1 MGQGST
7 GPDSVTMIPV
17 LNPATG
23 EQIGEVPDCGAAGVD
38 RVVARARASFNAGVW
53 SRMPAQNRAK
63 ILWKV
68 AEIVEQRL
76 DELSEIEALDVG
88 MSRMLARGFIST
100 GLEMFRYYAG
110 WCTKIH
116 GQSTDL
122 VTEGWGGPNIEYQ
135 AYTQLEPIGVV
146 GLIIPWNG
154 PLFCA
159 MVKLAPALAAGC
171 SCVLKSAEEAPLS
184 IQKLEGILREAGVP
198 DGVANIITG
207 YGETTGAAM
216 TAHPGIDKIAF
227 TGSTEVGK
235 RIVQAATGNLKRI
248 TLELGGKSPVLIY
261 DDADLSQAI
270 PGAAMGIF
278 MNSGQS
284 CTAGSRIFA
293 QRGVYDQVVEGVAAA
308 AKALRL
314 GASDDPSADLGP
326 LISAKQRERVKA
338 LVEDGRR
345 NGAKIVAGGKALDR
359 PGFFFEPTV
368 VSDVRL
374 DMSLYREE
382 IFGPVV
388 TILPFDDEEVVIAE
402 ANNTEY
408 GLAAA
413 VWTRDVSRAH
423 RVARRMDAGVVW
435 VNCQVVFNPAIPFG
449 GFKQSGWGSEYGWKG
464 IEIYLRSKSIYVQI

>member
-1 MGQGST
+1 MGQRVAGS
-7 GPDSVTMIPV
+7 DDTMIPV

-23 EQIGEVPDCGAAGVD
+23 EKIGEVPDGGAAAVD
-38 RVVARARASFNAGVW
+38 RAVARARASFNAGVW
-53 SRMPAQNRAK
+53 SRMPANQRAK
-63 ILWKV
+63 ILWKA
-68 AEIVEQRL
+68 AELVEQRL
-76 DELSEIEALDVG
+76 DELSALEALDVG
-88 MSRMLARGFIST
+88 MSRGLARGFIST

-122 VTEGWGGPNIEYQ
+122 VTEGWGGPNVEYH

-171 SCVLKSAEEAPLS
+171 SCVLKPAEEAPLS
-184 IQKLEGILREAGVP
+184 ILKLEEILKEAGVP

-216 TAHPGIDKIAF
+216 AAHPDIDKIAF

-235 RIVQAATGNLKRI
+235 KIVQAALGNLKRV
-248 TLELGGKSPVLIY
+248 TLELGGKSPVIIY
-261 DDADLSQAI
+261 DDADLSKAI

-278 MNSGQS
+278 INSGQS
-284 CTAGSRIFA
+284 CTAGSRIFV
-293 QRGVYDQVVEGVAAA
+293 QRGVYNQVVDGIAAA

-314 GASDDPSADLGP
+314 GSSDDPNADLGP
-326 LISAKQRERVKA
+326 LISAKQLERVKD
-338 LVEDGRR
+338 LVDDGRR
-345 NGAKIVAGGKALDR
+345 NGAKLVAGGKALDR

-374 DMSLYREE
+374 DMRLYREE

-388 TILPFDDEEVVIAE
+388 VILPFDDEEAVIAE

-423 RVARRMDAGVVW
+423 RVARRMDAGTVW

-449 GFKQSGWGSEYGWKG
+449 GFKQSGWGTEYGWKG
-464 IEIYLRSKSIYVQI
+464 IEIYLRSKSVYTQL